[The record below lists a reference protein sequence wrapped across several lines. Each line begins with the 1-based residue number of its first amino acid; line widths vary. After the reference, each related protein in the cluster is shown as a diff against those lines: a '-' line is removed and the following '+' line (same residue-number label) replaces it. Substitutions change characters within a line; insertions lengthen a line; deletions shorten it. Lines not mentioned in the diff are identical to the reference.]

1 MPQNFLYPQRDQ
13 PLLLPVD
20 MREWLPEDDLVFVVL
35 DAVATL
41 DLGGFRRRYR
51 ADGHGR
57 AAFDPEMMVALLL
70 YGYCQGERSSRVIEK
85 RCVRDVGYR
94 VITGGLRP
102 DHATIARFR
111 ARHEKALGGL
121 FSQVLRLLAAEGM
134 VSLGTIS
141 LDGTKLAGNAAQ
153 KANRTLPQ
161 IEKLLAEAAA
171 ADAAEDARL
180 RRQSWSR
187 ADAAGAG
194 PAGRAA
200 GAAGRGPG
208 PAGGRGP
215 GPPRRAAG
223 QAGSLGRGRGG
234 REAARR
240 RRPGD
245 EPPRPNRNNTEPRAN
260 ITDPDVRVMRNQ
272 KGYVA
277 GYNGQLVVTAD
288 QVIVGAMLSQHP
300 VDRTLL
306 HPLLDTCREQLAEA
320 GIRPKLRTVLADSGY
335 VSEETF
341 ARADADGLRLL
352 APLAKDPGRRHVRTP
367 AAGPAPG
374 PAPGHRPRPAAAA
387 PSPRPGRLQ
396 APRPHR
402 GTGVRAAQDLPE
414 TDHDVPPRPGRLRK
428 RMAARLH
435 RAQPAQA
442 APPPPRGLTVNA
454 RPPEP
459 DAKNAQDPV
468 SHPYLHSRI
477 PSAPTGFVRQAE
489 TCSRPDRAEGL

>member
-1 MPQNFLYPQRDQ
+1 LGSWCVPQNFLYPQRDQ

-41 DLGGFRRRYR
+41 DLGEFRRRYR

-57 AAFDPEMMVALLL
+57 TAFDPEMMVALLL

-111 ARHEKALGGL
+111 ARHEQALGGL

-134 VSLGTIS
+134 VGLGVLS

-153 KANRTLPQ
+153 KTSKTLPQ

-171 ADAAEDARL
+171 ADAAEDARYGGAPGEPTPQTL
-180 RRQSWSR
+180 AKRAGRRERLAAARDRLAAEDQARRDAQR
-187 ADAAGAG
+187 ARQEAWDSAAAAGK
-194 PAGRAA
+194 
-200 GAAGRGPG
+200 
-208 PAGGRGP
+208 
-215 GPPRRAAG
+215 
-223 QAGSLGRGRGG
+223 RGG
-234 REAARR
+234 

-277 GYNGQLVVTAD
+277 GYNGQLVVTGQ

-306 HPLLDTCREQLAEA
+306 HPLLDACRQQLAEA

-335 VSEETF
+335 VTEDNF
-341 ARADADGLRLL
+341 ARAERQKLRLL
-352 APLAKDPGRRHVRTP
+352 APLGKDPATHRIRAPQHARHLDRLPATARAVRRMRH
-367 AAGPAPG
+367 
-374 PAPGHRPRPAAAA
+374 
-387 PSPRPGRLQ
+387 
-396 APRPHR
+396 HR
-402 GTGVRAAQDLPE
+402 GRAGYKLRAQTVEPVFGQIKACMKMTVMSRRGFSACRSEWLLAA
-414 TDHDVPPRPGRLRK
+414 TAHNLRK
-428 RMAARLH
+428 LH
-435 RAQPAQA
+435 AHHRS
-442 APPPPRGLTVNA
+442 T
-454 RPPEP
+454 
-459 DAKNAQDPV
+459 
-468 SHPYLHSRI
+468 
-477 PSAPTGFVRQAE
+477 
-489 TCSRPDRAEGL
+489 